1 MTIRVEQRIALD
13 FRIVAAVIRSS
24 ESSSDLVNELWP
36 GPYWLFS
43 AQVLNTGTGL
53 LVQESLLSRSLP
65 RSAVSRPTAYGT
77 PVPEAEY
84 VM

>member
-1 MTIRVEQRIALD
+1 MAG
-13 FRIVAAVIRSS
+13 AVGS
-24 ESSSDLVNELWP
+24 
-36 GPYWLFS
+36 LFS
-43 AQVLNTGTGL
+43 ARSDTGTGL
-53 LVQESLLSRSLP
+53 SVQESLLSRLLL